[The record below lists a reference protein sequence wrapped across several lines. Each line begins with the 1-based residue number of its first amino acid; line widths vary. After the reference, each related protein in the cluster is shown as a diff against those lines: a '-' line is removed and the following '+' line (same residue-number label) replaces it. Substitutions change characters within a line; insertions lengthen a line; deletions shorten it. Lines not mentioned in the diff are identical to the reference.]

1 MAVYM
6 VVIAQLP
13 EVNEK
18 VIEYGQKTA
27 PLMRRYGGEYLLRG
41 GPVKVLEG
49 EWPAR
54 RRMVVSKW
62 PDMASLDAFWNSE
75 EYQTVNKPIRKGTG
89 IYDVAIYSDDYAPP
103 PAKPQP

>member
-1 MAVYM
+1 MAHYM
-6 VVIAQLP
+6 VVIAQIP
-13 EVNEK
+13 ELNAK

-27 PLMRRYGGEYLLRG
+27 PLIKQFGGEYLLRG

-62 PDMASLDAFWNSE
+62 PSLEAIEAFWNSE
-75 EYQTVNKPIRKGTG
+75 QYQTINRPIRAGTG
-89 IYDVAIYSDDYAPP
+89 VYDVAVYSDEYTPP
-103 PAKPQP
+103 RK